1 MKLTQLFTREKT
13 AGDAGR
19 SQKSP
24 ESGSLLGKNGAGN
37 TMTDR
42 QIRALSPGQ
51 TLQGE
56 IVSRSGSEV
65 LVRIA
70 EDMLLSARMEQ
81 GMNLEIGKSMVFQ
94 IKNNGAVLM
103 LSPLFENM
111 AADENILKA
120 LDMAGLPVNET
131 TASMTEQ
138 LMKAGLPIDKNTL
151 QQVYRELNSHMD
163 ATLVDLLDLHR
174 LGLPVTENNLTQIS
188 SYKNLSYRLEAG
200 LDQLLES
207 FSQTFESLLQK
218 GDVKGA
224 SRILGELFS
233 MLSQEA
239 AHMGETYGGG
249 NEALIKALRDI
260 LANALA
266 RSVGEGG
273 IGDFPASEQ
282 AAGSR
287 PGIIPE
293 GNPANS
299 ENLQGEYAQSQRPTE
314 SVGSAGGGIPGE
326 NGQNTGA
333 QSGLQAILGNRGEQS
348 ALLEHILSGGGFQR
362 EQTLKEL
369 QNVLSQAFKDF
380 WSLRPEDV
388 AEPGRVNELYDRMDR
403 QLKQLAQV
411 LEEAGQAGTPV
422 HRAAEGIVRNLDFL
436 QQINQMYT
444 YVQLPVRLQ
453 QSRAHGDLYVF
464 TNKRNLAESKG
475 QISALLHLDMEHL
488 GPVDVYVAMQGEKVN
503 TRFYVGDEELL
514 DFLEPHMELLTN
526 RIQSRGYDCSF
537 AMQVRETQNQPEDKQ
552 ESGILPLLKQTG
564 HVPMGHYAFDMRA

>member
-111 AADENILKA
+111 AADETILKA

-299 ENLQGEYAQSQRPTE
+299 ENLP
-314 SVGSAGGGIPGE
+314 
-326 NGQNTGA
+326 
-333 QSGLQAILGNRGEQS
+333 ILGNRGELS